1 MFLQGAAW
9 TFEGPFSPVFLGGGS
24 MSGRGCMADINS
36 SHLTLECV
44 EGLRQPSWPRAHAK
58 HRRTSEGKGLQA
70 LKGRGAERAE
80 CRLLP

>member
-1 MFLQGAAW
+1 MFLQGEAW

-24 MSGRGCMADINS
+24 MSGRGCMADMNS

-44 EGLRQPSWPRAHAK
+44 EGLRQPSWPRGHAK
-58 HRRTSEGKGLQA
+58 HRRTSEGKRLQA